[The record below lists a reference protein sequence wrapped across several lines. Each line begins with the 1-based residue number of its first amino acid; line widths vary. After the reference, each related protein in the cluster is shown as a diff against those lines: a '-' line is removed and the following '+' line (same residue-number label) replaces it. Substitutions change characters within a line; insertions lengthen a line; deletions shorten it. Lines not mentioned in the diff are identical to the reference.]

1 MKKQLIDNIMQ
12 ELVKITVV
20 DYKEEGGNSIDKKTV
35 DFKYYNHMTVNAVAK
50 KCYSLCIRDWES
62 EIIRDETYASIYEIL
77 LKVANDYT
85 VEELGQILEDV
96 HTKKLI
102 ITNSFLSSVYKLSV
116 FKVKFNLSGFRRG
129 SKGML
134 PSMNY
139 TEYTEDTLNNYPEHN
154 YGLHID
160 NPEENIN
167 FFQRFFNEN
176 KEQFLTKKQL
186 AFIEDESQIK
196 GKNRG
201 QYRRRIYDSTLKAY
215 NALFDSDD
223 DRINEIRTQI
233 TIIENLLDSENFVQ
247 EYIRVRDKSFII
259 DAITTH
265 VDMPTMKAFNLG
277 NRDNETI
284 KKHRV
289 ALFKKLDE
297 LNNLLD

>member
-297 LNNLLD
+297 LNKLLD

>member
-20 DYKEEGGNSIDKKTV
+20 DYKEEGGSSIDKKTV

-85 VEELGQILEDV
+85 VEELEQILEDV

-139 TEYTEDTLNNYPEHN
+139 TEYTEDTLNNYPEYN
-154 YGLHID
+154 YGLHVD
-160 NPEENIN
+160 SPEENIN

-201 QYRRRIYDSTLKAY
+201 QY
-215 NALFDSDD
+215 
-223 DRINEIRTQI
+223 
-233 TIIENLLDSENFVQ
+233 
-247 EYIRVRDKSFII
+247 
-259 DAITTH
+259 
-265 VDMPTMKAFNLG
+265 
-277 NRDNETI
+277 
-284 KKHRV
+284 
-289 ALFKKLDE
+289 
-297 LNNLLD
+297 

>member
-12 ELVKITVV
+12 ELVKITVI

-50 KCYSLCIRDWES
+50 KCYGLCIRDWES
-62 EIIRDETYASIYEIL
+62 DIIRDETYASIYEIL

-85 VEELGQILEDV
+85 VEELEQILEDV

-139 TEYTEDTLNNYPEHN
+139 TEYTEDTLNNYPEYN

-160 NPEENIN
+160 NPEEDIN

-223 DRINEIRTQI
+223 DRTNEIRTQI
-233 TIIENLLDSENFVQ
+233 TIIEDLLDSENFVQ

-277 NRDNETI
+277 NRDQGII
-284 KKHRV
+284 KKYRV

>member
-265 VDMPTMKAFNLG
+265 VDMPTMRAFNLG

>member
-12 ELVKITVV
+12 ELVKITVI

-50 KCYSLCIRDWES
+50 KCYCLCVRDWES
-62 EIIRDETYASIYEIL
+62 DIIRDETYASIYEIL

-85 VEELGQILEDV
+85 VEELEQILEDV

-139 TEYTEDTLNNYPEHN
+139 TEYTEDTLNNCPEYN
-154 YGLHID
+154 YGLHVD
-160 NPEENIN
+160 SPEESIN

-223 DRINEIRTQI
+223 DRTNEIRTHI

-284 KKHRV
+284 KKYRV

-297 LNNLLD
+297 LNKLLD

>member
-85 VEELGQILEDV
+85 VEELEQILEDV

-154 YGLHID
+154 YGLHVD

-265 VDMPTMKAFNLG
+265 VDMPTMRAFNLG

>member
-20 DYKEEGGNSIDKKTV
+20 DYKEEGGSSIDKKTV

-62 EIIRDETYASIYEIL
+62 EIIRDETYGSIYEIL

-85 VEELGQILEDV
+85 VEELEQILEDV

-139 TEYTEDTLNNYPEHN
+139 TEYTEDTLNNYPEYN
-154 YGLHID
+154 YGLHVD

-265 VDMPTMKAFNLG
+265 VDMPTMRAFNLG